1 MTPTVRVILGGG
13 LGNQLFMYAAGR
25 ALAARTN
32 GRLVLDASEFR
43 RDHVYK
49 RVYLLDQF
57 PAVGE
62 PIGPGLRSSVLLSC
76 ERLIRRLP
84 PLRSMAGLIQEQTH
98 DGLPVFNADLV
109 ERPSRRSV
117 ALRGYWQSERYFR
130 DQADL
135 VRRELTPPP
144 PRLPEAIDE
153 LAHIEAARNP
163 VAVGIRF
170 YHEVPGANTDTA
182 AVIAA
187 FRTHLTEHAARS
199 PDAEY
204 FLFTEEPRHFADPGC
219 LGVPFT
225 PITHR
230 GRNEDA
236 PVNLHLM
243 TRCRAFFIGYSSYH
257 WWGSWLCPDPRR
269 AVHYVHFP
277 GRPCQDY
284 AAEDWTIL
292 PAPRT

>member
-43 RDHVYK
+43 RDHVYR
-49 RVYLLDQF
+49 RVYLLDRF
-57 PAVGE
+57 PIVGE
-62 PIGPGLRSSVLLSC
+62 AVGPGLHSTVLLSC

-84 PLRSMAGLIQEQTH
+84 PLRSAVGLIQEETR

-109 ERPSRRSV
+109 EKPPRRSV

-130 DQADL
+130 DQAAL
-135 VRRELTPPP
+135 VRRELAPPP
-144 PRLPEAIDE
+144 PRMPEALDE
-153 LAHIEAARNP
+153 LARIEAARDP

-170 YHEVPGANTDTA
+170 YHEVPGANTDPA
-182 AVIAA
+182 AVITA
-187 FRTHLTEHAARS
+187 FRTHLAAHAARS
-199 PDAEY
+199 P
-204 FLFTEEPRHFADPGC
+204 PRHFTDPGC

-225 PITHR
+225 LITHR
-230 GRNEDA
+230 DRNEDA
-236 PVNLHLM
+236 PINLHLM
-243 TRCRAFFIGYSSYH
+243 SRCRTFFIGYSSYH

-269 AVHYVHFP
+269 TVNYIHFP
-277 GRPCQDY
+277 DRPCRDY
-284 AAEDWTIL
+284 AAEEWTIL
-292 PAPRT
+292 PASGT

>member
-25 ALAARTN
+25 ALAARTR
-32 GRLVLDASEFR
+32 GSLVLDASEFP

-49 RVYLLDQF
+49 RVYLLDRF
-57 PAVGE
+57 PIVGRTV
-62 PIGPGLRSSVLLSC
+62 GPGPWSTLVLTA
-76 ERLIRRLP
+76 ERVIRRLP
-84 PLRSMAGLIQEQTH
+84 ALGSMAGLIQEETR
-98 DGLPVFNADLV
+98 DGLPVYNGDLV
-109 ERPSRRSV
+109 ERPPRRSV

-130 DQADL
+130 DQAAL

-144 PRLPEAIDE
+144 PRLPQALDE
-153 LAHIEAARNP
+153 LARIEAARDP

-170 YHEVPGANTDTA
+170 YHEVPGANTDPA

-187 FRTHLTEHAARS
+187 FRTHLAAHAARS
-199 PDAEY
+199 PAAEY
-204 FLFTEEPRHFADPGC
+204 FLFTEEPRHFADPRC

-225 PITHR
+225 LITHR
-230 GRNEDA
+230 HRNEEA

-243 TRCRAFFIGYSSYH
+243 TRCRTFFIGYSSYH

-277 GRPCQDY
+277 DRPCRDY
-284 AAEDWTIL
+284 AAEGWTIL
-292 PAPRT
+292 PASGT